1 MSRASAR
8 PEPGATSRALAARAV
23 AAVLGAGV
31 TLDAAFGSLELQD
44 LVAADRSQVKAL
56 AFGALRW
63 HHRHRRLL
71 ALLLDRP
78 LSGKDRLLE
87 ALLSVG
93 LFQLLDARQ
102 PEYAAVSS
110 TVAATR
116 LLGRPR
122 FAGVVNASLRRLQRE
137 REPLL
142 AEALADEEARYSH
155 PAWLIGRLR
164 QDWPGDWQRILEAAQ
179 EPPPLWLRVNQARL
193 TPQECQARLQDAG
206 ITAVPGP
213 APGPV
218 PGALRLEHALPVA
231 DIPGFAAGE
240 LSVQDAASQLAAALL
255 GVSPGMRVLDACAAP
270 GGKTGQLLE
279 QAGGRLDLL
288 ALDIDAG
295 RMERVRENL
304 ARLALT
310 AASCVADA
318 AATASWWDGQPFDRI
333 LIDAPC
339 SGTGVIRRH
348 PDIKL
353 LRREA
358 DIGPMA
364 RRQRELLEALWPLLR
379 PGGRLLYATCSILH
393 EENQAVVAGFLA
405 AHPEAEPAEPPAGAL
420 PGWLRRMDPAGWQ
433 ALPGDAGT
441 DGLYYALMTR
451 RPG

>member
-1 MSRASAR
+1 MSLGSVRQ
-8 PEPGATSRALAARAV
+8 EPGAASRALAARAV

-31 TLDAAFGSLELQD
+31 TVDAAFGSLELQN
-44 LVAADRSQVKAL
+44 LAAADRSQVKAL

-71 ALLLDRP
+71 GLLLDRP
-78 LSGKDRLLE
+78 LPGRDRLLE

-122 FAGVVNASLRRLQRE
+122 LAGLVNACLRRLLRE
-137 REPLL
+137 RESLL

-193 TPQECQARLQDAG
+193 APQDCLARLQAAG
-206 ITAVPGP
+206 IAAV
-213 APGPV
+213 PGPV

-255 GVSPGMRVLDACAAP
+255 GASPGVRVLDACAAP

-279 QAGGRLDLL
+279 QAAGRLDLL
-288 ALDIDAG
+288 ALDVDAG

-304 ARLALT
+304 ARLDLA

-318 AATASWWDGQPFDRI
+318 AATATWWDGRPFDRI
-333 LIDAPC
+333 LVDAPC

-358 DIGPMA
+358 DIGLMA

-405 AHPEAEPAEPPAGAL
+405 VHPDAQPVEPLAGAL
-420 PGWLRRMDPAGWQ
+420 PGWLRRTDPAGWQ